1 MTYLIRHFIYRGLVK
16 WYDRS
21 LQNFWWEFDSLIPC
35 LIGVRNLE
43 FTRLLAFFVCEK
55 TKSVII
61 TERKSRSNILHV

>member
-1 MTYLIRHFIYRGLVK
+1 LL
-16 WYDRS
+16 D
-21 LQNFWWEFDSLIPC
+21 
-35 LIGVRNLE
+35 VRNLE